1 VDDRVPFEDFFKAE
15 ERRLLGALCLLTHD
29 RIEAE
34 EIDQD
39 AFVRVWERWDRVGGM
54 ADPTGY
60 LYRVAMNL
68 FRSRYRRAER
78 MDRLVFDLDPT
89 TDGLASVEDRDEV
102 SRYLAQLIPQQRAA
116 VVLTVL
122 LDMTSEEA
130 GRTLGLAASTVRVLT
145 TRARASMRADTSRD
159 ATGGDDDRR

>member
-1 VDDRVPFEDFFKAE
+1 MDDRVAFEDFFKAE
-15 ERRLLGALCLLTHD
+15 QHRLLGALCLLTHD

-39 AFVRVWERWDRVGGM
+39 AFVRVWERWDRVGVM

-78 MDRLVFDLDPT
+78 VGRLVLDHDHT
-89 TDGLASVEDRDEV
+89 ADGLATVEDRDEV

-130 GRTLGLAASTVRVLT
+130 GRTLGLKASTVRVLT
-145 TRARASMRADTSRD
+145 TCARASLRADASRD
-159 ATGGDDDRR
+159 RS

>member
-1 VDDRVPFEDFFKAE
+1 VDDGVPFEDFFKAE
-15 ERRLLGALCLLTHD
+15 QHRLLGALCLLTHD

-39 AFVRVWERWDRVGGM
+39 AFVRVWERWDRVGVM

-68 FRSRYRRAER
+68 VRRRYRRAER
-78 MDRLVFDLDPT
+78 VDRLVFDHDHT
-89 TDGLASVEDRDEV
+89 ADGLASVEDRDEV
-102 SRYLAQLIPQQRAA
+102 RRYLAQLIPQQRAA
-116 VVLTVL
+116 VVLTML

-130 GRTLGLAASTVRVLT
+130 GRTLGLKASTVRVLT
-145 TRARASMRADTSRD
+145 TRARASLRADASRD
-159 ATGGDDDRR
+159 RP

>member
-1 VDDRVPFEDFFKAE
+1 MDDQVPFEDFFKAE
-15 ERRLLGALCLLTHD
+15 EHRLFGALCLLTHD

-34 EIDQD
+34 EIGQE
-39 AFVRVWERWDRVGGM
+39 AFVRVWERWDRVGVM

-68 FRSRYRRAER
+68 FRSRYRRAKR
-78 MDRLVFDLDPT
+78 AGRLVFDHDRT
-89 TDGLASVEDRDEV
+89 VDALASVEDRDEV

-122 LDMTSEEA
+122 LDLTSEEA
-130 GRTLGLAASTVRVLT
+130 GHMLGLKASTVRVLT
-145 TRARASMRADTSRD
+145 TRARATLRAEGSRD
-159 ATGGDDDRR
+159 GS

>member
-1 VDDRVPFEDFFKAE
+1 MSRTAEDKGTTAVDDRVPFEDFFKAE
-15 ERRLLGALCLLTHD
+15 QHRLFGALCLLTHD

-39 AFVRVWERWDRVGGM
+39 AFVRVWERWDRVGAM

-78 MDRLVFDLDPT
+78 VGRLVFDHDHT
-89 TDGLASVEDRDEV
+89 ADGLG
-102 SRYLAQLIPQQRAA
+102 I
-116 VVLTVL
+116 
-122 LDMTSEEA
+122 
-130 GRTLGLAASTVRVLT
+130 
-145 TRARASMRADTSRD
+145 
-159 ATGGDDDRR
+159 RRGP

>member
-1 VDDRVPFEDFFKAE
+1 MDDRVPFEDFFKAE
-15 ERRLLGALCLLTHD
+15 QDRLLGALCLLTHD

-39 AFVRVWERWDRVGGM
+39 AFVRVWERWDRVGAM

-78 MDRLVFDLDPT
+78 VGRLVFDHDHT
-89 TDGLASVEDRDEV
+89 ADGLASVEDRDEV

-116 VVLTVL
+116 VVLTAL

-130 GRTLGLAASTVRVLT
+130 GRTLGLKASTVRVLT
-145 TRARASMRADTSRD
+145 TRARASLRADASRD
-159 ATGGDDDRR
+159 RP

>member
-1 VDDRVPFEDFFKAE
+1 MDDRIPFEDFFKAE
-15 ERRLLGALCLLTHD
+15 QHRLLGALCLLTHD

-39 AFVRVWERWDRVGGM
+39 AFVRVWERWDRVGLM

-78 MDRLVFDLDPT
+78 VGRLVFDHDHMA
-89 TDGLASVEDRDEV
+89 DGLACVEDRDEV

-130 GRTLGLAASTVRVLT
+130 GRTLGLKASTVRVLT
-145 TRARASMRADTSRD
+145 TRARASLRADASRD
-159 ATGGDDDRR
+159 RP

>member
-1 VDDRVPFEDFFKAE
+1 VDDRVAFEDFFKAE
-15 ERRLLGALCLLTHD
+15 QHRLLGALCLLTHD

-39 AFVRVWERWDRVGGM
+39 AFVRVWERWDRVGVM

-78 MDRLVFDLDPT
+78 VGRLVLDHDHT
-89 TDGLASVEDRDEV
+89 ADGLATVEDRDEV

-130 GRTLGLAASTVRVLT
+130 GRTLGLKASTVRVLT
-145 TRARASMRADTSRD
+145 TRARASLRADASRD
-159 ATGGDDDRR
+159 RS